1 MFIYVAWFAFSLISV
16 SRPRYSGASF
26 DSNSNPISS
35 NGTPFRC
42 AFDLAL
48 LLVESSGLLCALYGS
63 SRICS
68 R

>member
-1 MFIYVAWFAFSLISV
+1 MFISVAWFAFPLSSV
-16 SRPRYSGASF
+16 SRPRYSGAGF
-26 DSNSNPISS
+26 DSNSNLISS

-42 AFDLAL
+42 AFDLVL
-48 LLVESSGLLCALYGS
+48 LLVESSGLLCASYGS